1 MEFFKK
7 FIVIINFYIFYIF
20 LSFICIND
28 VSNLFLYLFCI
39 YLLIDF
45 YLSFNDKKK
54 LKVFIIRF
62 FTILFIIFSII
73 NSFESLKNIGIY
85 YSEVIEL
92 RKKLIYSNNF
102 YIKNK
107 KIKSSKEIQNIFL
120 KESSFLQFLRKN
132 LNTSYIIYNK
142 KYYFFNEKKQE
153 IKFYNNNCISWRV
166 ELETKFK
173 YIDIFIKNKDE
184 CKKILKEIE

>member
-62 FTILFIIFSII
+62 FIILFIIFSII

-102 YIKNK
+102 YPNFICVITN
-107 KIKSSKEIQNIFL
+107 F
-120 KESSFLQFLRKN
+120 RKN
-132 LNTSYIIYNK
+132 FGKRAVYIYG
-142 KYYFFNEKKQE
+142 
-153 IKFYNNNCISWRV
+153 
-166 ELETKFK
+166 
-173 YIDIFIKNKDE
+173 
-184 CKKILKEIE
+184 